1 MKITNEI
8 SALQTMGSIVGS
20 GGTVTSTGT
29 LITAT
34 YEPAVALAVN
44 VGANAAGAVVA
55 TLQQS
60 SSLASGYTDL
70 GTISAGTLAAA
81 SVLALGSI
89 TAPYLRTVVTATG
102 GTDNVATTL
111 LLKSRTIT
119 A

>member
-1 MKITNEI
+1 MRVLNEI
-8 SALQTMGSIVGS
+8 TSALTMGSIVGS

-29 LITAT
+29 LITPT
-34 YEPAVALAVN
+34 YEPNVALQVN

-60 SSLASGYTDL
+60 SLLGSGYTDL
-70 GTISAGTLAAA
+70 GTISAGTLSGSTLLAIG
-81 SVLALGSI
+81 SV

-102 GTDNVATTL
+102 GTANVTTAL
-111 LLKSRTIT
+111 LLKARTIT